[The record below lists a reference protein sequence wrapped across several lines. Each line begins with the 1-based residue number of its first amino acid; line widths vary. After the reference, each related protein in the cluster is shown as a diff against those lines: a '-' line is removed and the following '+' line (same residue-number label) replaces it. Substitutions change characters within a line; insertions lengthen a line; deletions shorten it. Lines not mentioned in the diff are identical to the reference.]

1 MPGGVD
7 TGTVRDAGP
16 GTAGRARAA
25 TSHRRRAPAER
36 RDVDAVERFTSLAA
50 GRGPSLDVGA
60 LAIAAGADPELDADR
75 WLADLDRLA
84 AGVDSLETLIQRIFV
99 EEDFAGES
107 GNYYDPRNSLLHEV
121 LARRRGIPITLSV
134 VCIEV
139 GRRAGVPLEG
149 VGMPGHFLVR
159 SVGTERYLDAFDRG
173 RRLDLADCE
182 ALFRSSTGAGPT
194 VAFGPHLLPTAPVPA
209 ILTRILQNL
218 RAIYRANRRFAS
230 LEWVLRM
237 RLALP
242 GVGVPELVELAQ
254 AMGQQG
260 RFLDG
265 ARFLEDR
272 LRERPADA
280 EALALTAKTL
290 RAHLN

>member
-1 MPGGVD
+1 M
-7 TGTVRDAGP
+7 
-16 GTAGRARAA
+16 
-25 TSHRRRAPAER
+25 
-36 RDVDAVERFTSLAA
+36 DAVEHFATVA
-50 GRGPSLDVGA
+50 GGRRPRLDLGA
-60 LAIAAGADPELDADR
+60 LAIAAGADPRLDADR
-75 WLADLDRLA
+75 WLGELDRLA
-84 AGVDSLETLIQRIFV
+84 AGVDSLDALIERVFV
-99 EEDFAGES
+99 EECFAGEAEH
-107 GNYYDPRNSLLHEV
+107 YYDPRNSLLHEV
-121 LARRRGIPITLSV
+121 LARKRGIPITLSV

-139 GRRAGVPLEG
+139 GRRANVPLEG

-159 SVGTERYLDAFDRG
+159 TVGTEHYLDPFGGG
-173 RRLDLADCE
+173 RHLDFADCE
-182 ALFRSSTGAGPT
+182 ALFRSSTGTGPH
-194 VAFGPHLLPTAPVPA
+194 VAFGPHLLTTAPVPA

-218 RAIYRANRRFAS
+218 RAVYRGRRAFAD

-242 GVGVPELVELAQ
+242 GVGVTELVELGQ

-280 EALALTAKTL
+280 EALELAAKTL
-290 RAHLN
+290 RANLN